1 MMNVSNAECFFQASL
16 EATQLKTPY
25 PNPNMS
31 RSLDKNIL
39 SELKSE
45 DPKPVYHDL
54 SRLFANLPESGL
66 LEIEF
71 LGQSHPL
78 EPGVN
83 YLQDENAVAIPKLR
97 LVQAFF
103 VAHQILQKYLQASR
117 VITNDVIA
125 ATSILLLM
133 DPEHLTAANIRKR
146 ALSLPGHLTQA
157 TLKSELQF
165 VDSLLTARLHRHTK
179 SPTLWSHRRWIVST
193 CWALGIPLDIRY
205 DIQNVVM
212 VAGERHPRNYVAWQH
227 ARFLIDHDAALA
239 ATVAFD
245 VKAFCLRN
253 HSDISG
259 WAFLSDC
266 IARIQ
271 DEETRRSAWSSI
283 LEDVLSMVESFR
295 WTNESVWVFL
305 RIMVAREPANEQESK
320 RFISTNAELSARVP
334 HSSPQWLIIERARQW
349 RDRYGVPKVA

>member
-1 MMNVSNAECFFQASL
+1 
-16 EATQLKTPY
+16 
-25 PNPNMS
+25 MS

-39 SELKSE
+39 SELKTE
-45 DPKPVYHDL
+45 DPRPAYRDL
-54 SRLFANLPESGL
+54 SRLFTNLPESGL

-71 LGQSHPL
+71 LGQSHQL

-83 YLQDENAVAIPKLR
+83 FLQDGNAIAIPKLR

-103 VAHQILQKYLQASR
+103 VARQILQEHLHTASQT
-117 VITNDVIA
+117 IISDVVA

-146 ALSLPGHLTQA
+146 ALSASGHLTQA
-157 TLKSELQF
+157 ALKREQQF
-165 VDSLLTARLHRHTK
+165 VDTLLTARLHRHTK
-179 SPTLWSHRRWIVST
+179 SPTLWSHRRWLVAT
-193 CWALGIPLDIRY
+193 CWTLAIPIDIRY
-205 DIQNVVM
+205 DIQNVIM

-227 ARFLIDHDAALA
+227 ARFLLDHDSNLA

-266 IARIQ
+266 ITRIQ
-271 DEETRRSAWSSI
+271 DTETRRSACSSI
-283 LEDVLSMVESFR
+283 LEDALSIAESFR
-295 WTNESVWVFL
+295 WTNESAWVFL
-305 RIMVAREPANEQESK
+305 RTIVAREPVNEQESK
-320 RFISTNAELSARVP
+320 RFTTTNAELSAKLP
-334 HSSPQWLIIERARQW
+334 HSSPQWLIMEKARQW
-349 RDRYGVPKVA
+349 RDKYDVPKVA